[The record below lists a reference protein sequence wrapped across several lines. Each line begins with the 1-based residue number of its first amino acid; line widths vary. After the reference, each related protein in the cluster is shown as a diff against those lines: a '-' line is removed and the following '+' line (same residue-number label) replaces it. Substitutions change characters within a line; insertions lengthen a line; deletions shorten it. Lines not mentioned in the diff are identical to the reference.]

1 MDSRARKRTPLR
13 GDSGIRQFAGRSG
26 LASVFP
32 LFYRFVWFEN
42 KTNSNALSHNVEI
55 GVDFFSNR
63 KGTHHNTN
71 ILLVRAPAFFFYVSR
86 GLIPFTMTMVFGG
99 LRTQIQLIMSH
110 LNDRMYFWLLRERVY
125 YFPYVWTKVGHD
137 EAIFTL
143 SCP

>member
-1 MDSRARKRTPLR
+1 MLCPTMLKLAWIVSPIEKALITTQIFCLL
-13 GDSGIRQFAGRSG
+13 G
-26 LASVFP
+26 LLP
-32 LFYRFVWFEN
+32 
-42 KTNSNALSHNVEI
+42 
-55 GVDFFSNR
+55 
-63 KGTHHNTN
+63 
-71 ILLVRAPAFFFYVSR
+71 FFFYVSR

-110 LNDRMYFWLLRERVY
+110 LNERMYFWLLRERVY